1 MCICRCACAFVCL
14 SFDSFFL
21 FFFLIK
27 TKTNPRKNTARR
39 NINDYL
45 RHILMTDLVNISHK
59 EAQLP
64 GQCSLQTLFWA
75 LHREWGCHGA
85 KVHACSSVWQ
95 LAYMASLFT
104 ADSIP
109 ANTRF
114 IVWVLNKASGPLAV
128 LSRLQAWIC
137 ILGTSKASSVKHFK
151 SPAIFFSLYLLKKWM
166 TVLVGKRL
174 SVFPSPCPESQ

>member
-1 MCICRCACAFVCL
+1 MCACAFVCL

-95 LAYMASLFT
+95 LVYMASLFT